1 MTMSDISQ
9 DISGVRGP
17 AARRRGGA
25 SSTAGVTAML
35 SIFLLLLAFF
45 LMLNSLARFE
55 TTKTRAVLGS
65 LNATFNIG
73 NPTGREHEFSSF
85 VGKVGA
91 AERLHD
97 EAGDLLRTLFG
108 VDQYNLIRIGNVIV
122 VDMDT
127 RGLFAQGTQGANPTP
142 KLLVFGTRLANAVL
156 PPPPGVRIMTE
167 VTTHYGDSVLG
178 DVAPDTLDLA
188 TRRAGAVIRAFAR
201 TGFAEERLTTGLAR
215 GNPQRVRIEFQVIDT
230 PFATLQVSP

>member
-1 MTMSDISQ
+1 MTMSDILQ
-9 DISGVRGP
+9 DRSIPGAPVPRRKAGP
-17 AARRRGGA
+17 ASA
-25 SSTAGVTAML
+25 AGVTAML

-65 LNATFNIG
+65 LNATFNVG

-91 AERLHD
+91 AERLHE

-108 VDQYNLIRIGNVIV
+108 IDQYRLVRIGNVIV
-122 VDMDT
+122 VDFET
-127 RGLFAQGTQGANPTP
+127 RGLFAQGANPTP
-142 KLLVFGTRLANAVL
+142 RLLVFTSRLAAAVL

-167 VTTHYGDSVLG
+167 VTVHYGPEPLEG
-178 DVAPDTLDLA
+178 VAPDTLDLA
-188 TRRAGAVIRAFAR
+188 TQRAGAVIRAFGR
-201 TGFAEERLTTGLAR
+201 TGFAEENLSTGLAS
-215 GNPQRVRIEFQVIDT
+215 GNPRQVRVEFQVIDT
-230 PFATLQVSP
+230 PFARLKGAQ

>member
-9 DISGVRGP
+9 DKTIPGGP
-17 AARRRGGA
+17 VSRRKAGGA
-25 SSTAGVTAML
+25 GAAGVTAML

-91 AERLHD
+91 AERLHN
-97 EAGDLLRTLFG
+97 EAGELLRTLFG
-108 VDQYNLIRIGNVIV
+108 IDQYQLIRIGNVIV
-122 VDMDT
+122 VDIET
-127 RGLFAQGTQGANPTP
+127 RGLFAQGANPTP
-142 KLLVFGTRLANAVL
+142 KLLVFTSRLASSVL
-156 PPPPGVRIMTE
+156 PPPPGVKIMTE
-167 VTTHYGDSVLG
+167 VTMHYGPEPLEE
-178 DVAPDTLDLA
+178 VAPDTLDLA
-188 TRRAGAVIRAFAR
+188 TNRAGAVIRAFGR
-201 TGFAEERLTTGLAR
+201 TGFAEEHLSTGLAS
-215 GNPQRVRIEFQVIDT
+215 GNPRQVRIEFQVIDT
-230 PFATLQVSP
+230 PFIRLKAAQ